1 MTPMNKRMLVLFA
14 AILTPTAAA
23 IALSWWVAQH
33 SLAGS
38 EWRTRLVP
46 VVAATPRG
54 LTHLFR
60 FYKYA
65 WPPQA
70 PVPPLGLEKLPSGL
84 GHLPIAEKKAL
95 FFRVVLPLAIAAN
108 NRIRRERSYLRR
120 ILPRLGDASGNRLP
134 QRLLRLARKYQVSQS
149 LGTAAGRAQ
158 LLRRCDTV
166 PLGLI
171 LAQAAKES
179 GWGTSK
185 FARGANNL
193 FGIWTWKPEA
203 GVVPTGRAEGATH
216 LVRVYPDL
224 AHSVADYLYNL
235 NVGFAYRRF
244 RARRAVMRT
253 TAKPLDPLALAAT
266 LVAYSQHRALYTSQ
280 VTRLIRNNKL
290 ERLGDPRL
298 SPALVS
304 PGATRRSPPQ
314 GRSVRL
320 KSQ

>member
-1 MTPMNKRMLVLFA
+1 MNKKTPVLLA
-14 AILTPTAAA
+14 AILTPAAAA

-33 SLAGS
+33 SLAGL
-38 EWRTRLVP
+38 EWHTRLVP
-46 VVAATPRG
+46 VVATTPRG

-60 FYKYA
+60 FYKYS

-70 PVPPLGLEKLPSGL
+70 PVPPLGLKNLPAGL
-84 GHLPIAEKKAL
+84 EHLPITEKKAL
-95 FFRVVLPLAIAAN
+95 FLRVILPLAIAAN

-120 ILPRLGDASGNRLP
+120 ILPRLNDVPGDHLP
-134 QRLLRLARKYQVSQS
+134 QRVLRLARKYQVSQS
-149 LGTAAGRAQ
+149 LGTAAGRIR

-203 GVVPTGRAEGATH
+203 GVVPRGRAEGATH

-224 AHSVADYLYNL
+224 AHSVEDYLYNL

-244 RARRAVMRT
+244 RARRALMRA
-253 TAKPLDPLALAAT
+253 TAKPLDPLILAAT
-266 LVAYSQHRALYTSQ
+266 LVAYSQHRILYTSRVIQ
-280 VTRLIRNNKL
+280 LIRNNKL
-290 ERLGDPRL
+290 ERLGKPRL
-298 SPALVS
+298 SPTLMS
-304 PGATRRSPPQ
+304 PGAHNTTLLRAAAFGSSPNNR
-314 GRSVRL
+314 G
-320 KSQ
+320 